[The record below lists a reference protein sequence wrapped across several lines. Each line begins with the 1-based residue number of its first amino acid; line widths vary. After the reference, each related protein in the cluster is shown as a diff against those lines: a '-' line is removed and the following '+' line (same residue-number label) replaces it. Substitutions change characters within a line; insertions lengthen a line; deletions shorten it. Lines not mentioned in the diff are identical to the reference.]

1 MSPAKKILKKY
12 ILEICGWDDADQ
24 ILSTAELAHTGQTRR
39 SGEPYIEHPI
49 AVANIISKYYPGER
63 LLCTAALLH
72 DTLEDAVANGNFKDE
87 QELVDTIKS
96 SYRNPK
102 EGMQVLSIV
111 YALTH
116 EKGGDYTGY
125 MLQLA
130 SNIDALK
137 IKLADMLH
145 NMSTGP
151 TPKQALK
158 YRKAFDA
165 LTNMLGSPPKGINP
179 DHWNELVM
187 IIDNTLDADRDK
199 LVKEYIK
206 ECSASTN
213 SAKG

>member
-1 MSPAKKILKKY
+1 MSPAKKALKKY
-12 ILEICGWDDADQ
+12 ISEICGWKDADQ

-96 SYRNPK
+96 SYRNPE

-145 NMSTGP
+145 NMSTSP
-151 TPKQALK
+151 TPKQAQK
-158 YRKAFDA
+158 YRTAFDA
-165 LTNMLGSPPKGINP
+165 LSKGTGGPPAGINP
-179 DHWNELVM
+179 EHWQELVN
-187 IIDNTLDADRDK
+187 IIDSTLAGDE
-199 LVKEYIK
+199 LVKEYVK
-206 ECSASTN
+206 EYTATLSTR
-213 SAKG
+213 K

>member
-1 MSPAKKILKKY
+1 MSPAKKALKKY
-12 ILEICGWDDADQ
+12 ISEICGWKDADQ

-72 DTLEDAVANGNFKDE
+72 DTLEDAVANGNFRDE

-96 SYRNPK
+96 SYRNPE

-145 NMSTGP
+145 NMSTSP
-151 TPKQALK
+151 TPKQAQK
-158 YRKAFDA
+158 YRTAFDA
-165 LTNMLGSPPKGINP
+165 LSKGTGGPPAGINP
-179 DHWNELVM
+179 EHWQELVN
-187 IIDNTLDADRDK
+187 IIDSTLAGDE
-199 LVKEYIK
+199 LVKEYVK
-206 ECSASTN
+206 EYTATLSTR
-213 SAKG
+213 K